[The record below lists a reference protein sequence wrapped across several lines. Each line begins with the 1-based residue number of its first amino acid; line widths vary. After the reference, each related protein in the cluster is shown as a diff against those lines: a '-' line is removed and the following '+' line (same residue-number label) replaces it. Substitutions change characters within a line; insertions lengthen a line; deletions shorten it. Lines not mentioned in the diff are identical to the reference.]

1 MDPVET
7 SKSDEAE
14 EFPALEADDDN
25 VDDRAWRGVPMD
37 TIYRGLDRYE
47 LRHFAEVRPA
57 EDHLVLYN
65 LPIDVNGT
73 EPPKPR
79 RAYNKWDANH
89 VRLPCSHRSQ
99 YPVEQEDGSTTLESR
114 WELVQNAL
122 LQPIGNSRELERAIL
137 SYNTKYAS
145 SWKFKSLHKLFEE
158 DLEEEESAGFFEYT
172 LPKMIRLALLLP
184 DLIPGAIPLLKQG
197 SNKAISLTQQ
207 QVACLLANAFLC
219 TFPRRNTQKKKSEYS
234 LFPDINF
241 NRLFQSGGQ
250 SVLEKIKCICNYFR
264 RVCSSMP
271 TGVVTFQRRY
281 INPKQFIDWGRC
293 DAIVGRDTV
302 PIHINSEGTIE
313 DQGRGL
319 LQVDFANKYLGGG
332 VLGHGCVQEEIR
344 FVINPELLVSKLFTE
359 ALKPQEALVMMGSE
373 QFSEYS
379 GYASSFT
386 FAGDFQDETPRDAS
400 GRRECYIVAIDALHF
415 VQSVHQYREE
425 LMLRELN
432 KAYVGYYHPLS
443 TPAPGVATGNWGCGA
458 FGGDAHL
465 KAMLQL
471 MVCCV
476 LSRPLVYYTFGDSEL
491 RDQFYAMYTFLVDN
505 KVKVCEIWRILKDF
519 RRHNLPPSKLYAY
532 FYQDYYDRKNKPSC
546 FNLKNL
552 RPKERTPEPIAKS
565 AFPENDEL
573 NDESLANLMTHL
585 DNEEQPCPSTSNRD
599 SSKDSLSPVT
609 QSPKKPSSRV
619 SLIAELDR
627 NYYTGGPGPA
637 KKLCPSTS
645 PCPVVVENGN
655 GNGNDDTVQVKQD
668 SVLIQIEDETKDR
681 VIVGA
686 VEAIRCEEEIGEFV
700 EVSPPEEARKKQ
712 QRRTIGDY
720 FSKSGGK

>member
-1 MDPVET
+1 MNSIENENQN
-7 SKSDEAE
+7 SAS
-14 EFPALEADDDN
+14 EFPAANDTEDE
-25 VDDRAWRGVPMD
+25 RSWRGVPMD
-37 TIYRGLDRYE
+37 SIYRGLDRYE
-47 LRHFAEVRPA
+47 LRHFPEIRPA
-57 EDHLVLYN
+57 EDHIVLFN
-65 LPIDVNGT
+65 LPIDPNGT

-79 RAYNKWDANH
+79 RAYSKWDANH

-99 YPVEQEDGSTTLESR
+99 YPVEHEDGSTTLESR

-122 LQPIGNSRELERAIL
+122 LQPISNSRELERAIL

-145 SWKFKSLHKLFEE
+145 SWKFKSLHKLFED
-158 DLEEEESAGFFEYT
+158 DLEEEESAGFFECT
-172 LPKMIRLALLLP
+172 LPKMIQLALSLP

-197 SNKAISLTQQ
+197 CNKAISLTQQ

-241 NRLFQSGGQ
+241 NRLFQSSGQ

-264 RVCSSMP
+264 RVCSRMP
-271 TGVVTFQRRY
+271 SGVLTFRRRY
-281 INPKQFIDWGRC
+281 ISPKQFIDWSNC
-293 DAIVGRDTV
+293 KAVIGRDTV

-359 ALKPQEALVMMGSE
+359 ALKPQEALLMMGSE
-373 QFSEYS
+373 QFSEYN

-386 FAGDFQDETPRDAS
+386 FAGDFHDETPRDAS

-415 VQSVHQYREE
+415 VQSIHQYREE

-443 TPAPGVATGNWGCGA
+443 TPPPGIATGNWGCGA
-458 FGGDAHL
+458 FGGDANL

-476 LSRPLVYYTFGDSEL
+476 LSRPLVYYTFGDNEL
-491 RDQFYAMYTFLVDN
+491 RDRFYAMYTFLANN
-505 KVKVCEIWRILKDF
+505 KVKVSEIWRSLKDF
-519 RRHNLPPSKLYAY
+519 LRHSLPPSKLYAY
-532 FYQDYYDRKNKPSC
+532 FYQDYYDRKSKHPSPNC
-546 FNLKNL
+546 KMLK
-552 RPKERTPEPIAKS
+552 PKERTPEPKAKIAVS
-565 AFPENDEL
+565 VDDEL
-573 NDESLANLMTHL
+573 NDENLANLMTHL
-585 DNEEQPCPSTSNRD
+585 VDDEEQPCSSMAHDLPQKPTSMA
-599 SSKDSLSPVT
+599 T
-609 QSPKKPSSRV
+609 QSPKNASSRV

-627 NYYTGGPGPA
+627 NYYSVGPGPA
-637 KKLCPSTS
+637 KKLCPSKS
-645 PCPVVVENGN
+645 PCPVMENGN
-655 GNGNDDTVQVKQD
+655 EDECLAKED
-668 SVLIQIEDETKDR
+668 SVRIQIEDEIKVHVQKQSD
-681 VIVGA
+681 
-686 VEAIRCEEEIGEFV
+686 AIGYESEIGEFV
-700 EVSPPEEARKKQ
+700 EDSPTENTPKQRK
-712 QRRTIGDY
+712 TISDY
-720 FSKSGGK
+720 FSKSGK